1 MQIRKALPIDALGIT
16 IVNVYTWKTQYTGLL
31 PDELIDL
38 RIREIKKNSDS
49 IKKRIE
55 NGTNYYVALEED
67 TIVGFCSFGKSRE
80 EEYKDYGEIYAI
92 YNLEGFKGNGIGR
105 IFFDIAIKYFKEQ
118 GFEKFIVKCLVNN
131 PSEEFYKHMG
141 GEIISKTQIEKC
153 GFKIDENIFVFDV
166 K

>member
-92 YNLEGFKGNGIGR
+92 YNLEGFKENGIGR
-105 IFFDIAIKYFKEQ
+105 SFFDIAIKYFKEQ

>member
-49 IKKRIE
+49 IKERIE

-105 IFFDIAIKYFKEQ
+105 SFFDIAIKYFKEQ

>member
-55 NGTNYYVALEED
+55 NGRCITN
-67 TIVGFCSFGKSRE
+67 K
-80 EEYKDYGEIYAI
+80 
-92 YNLEGFKGNGIGR
+92 R
-105 IFFDIAIKYFKEQ
+105 I
-118 GFEKFIVKCLVNN
+118 C
-131 PSEEFYKHMG
+131 
-141 GEIISKTQIEKC
+141 
-153 GFKIDENIFVFDV
+153 
-166 K
+166 

>member
-1 MQIRKALPIDALGIT
+1 MEIRRAVPSDSLGIT

-38 RIREIKKNSDS
+38 RIREIKKNSAS

-55 NGTNYYVALEED
+55 NGTNYYVAIED
-67 TIVGFCSFGKSRE
+67 NAIVGFCGFGKSRE
-80 EEYKDYGEIYAI
+80 EDYKDYGEVYAI

-105 IFFDIAIKYFKEQ
+105 TFFDIAIKYFKEK

-141 GEIISKTQIEKC
+141 GRIIGKTQIEKC
-153 GFKIDENIFVFDV
+153 GFKINENIFVFDI

>member
-55 NGTNYYVALEED
+55 NGTNYYVALEEN

-105 IFFDIAIKYFKEQ
+105 SFFDIAIKYFKEQ

-141 GEIISKTQIEKC
+141 GEIISKTEKEKC
-153 GFKIDENIFVFDV
+153 GFKIDESIFVFDV

>member
-105 IFFDIAIKYFKEQ
+105 SFFDIAIKYFKEQ
-118 GFEKFIVKCLVNN
+118 GFDKFIVKCLVNN

>member
-1 MQIRKALPIDALGIT
+1 MQIRKALSIDALGIT

-92 YNLEGFKGNGIGR
+92 YNLEGFKENGIGR
-105 IFFDIAIKYFKEQ
+105 SFFDIAIKYFKEQ

>member
-49 IKKRIE
+49 IKERIE

-92 YNLEGFKGNGIGR
+92 YNLEGFKKNGIGR
-105 IFFDIAIKYFKEQ
+105 SFFDIAIKYFKEQ
-118 GFEKFIVKCLVNN
+118 GFDKFIVKCLVNN

>member
-55 NGTNYYVALEED
+55 NGTNYYVALEEN

-92 YNLEGFKGNGIGR
+92 YNLEGFKGNRIGR
-105 IFFDIAIKYFKEQ
+105 SFFDIAIKYFKEQ
-118 GFEKFIVKCLVNN
+118 GFDKFIVKCLVNN